1 MEHTWALH
9 VDPVWA
15 PSGHGGK
22 ESARERMATVAS
34 AFPIAEAK
42 EMKQGLAFNCV
53 EGNTSSIGLINRI

>member
-1 MEHTWALH
+1 MGSFWTW
-9 VDPVWA
+9 
-15 PSGHGGK
+15 GE